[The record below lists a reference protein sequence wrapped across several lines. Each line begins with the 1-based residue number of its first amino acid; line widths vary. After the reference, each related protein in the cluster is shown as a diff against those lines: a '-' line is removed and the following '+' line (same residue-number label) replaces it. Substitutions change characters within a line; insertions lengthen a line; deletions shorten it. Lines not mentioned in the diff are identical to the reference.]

1 MKIQQIQQNLEQAQQ
16 QEVHYQAQQAQLEVI
31 SRKAVNSLCLRL

>member
-16 QEVHYQAQQAQLEVI
+16 QEVHYQAQQAQMEVI
-31 SRKAVNSLCLRL
+31 F